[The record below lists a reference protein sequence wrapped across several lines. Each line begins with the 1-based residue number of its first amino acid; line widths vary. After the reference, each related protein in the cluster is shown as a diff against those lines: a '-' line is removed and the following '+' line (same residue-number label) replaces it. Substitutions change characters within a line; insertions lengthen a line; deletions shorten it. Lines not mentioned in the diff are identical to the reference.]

1 MLREITFQYNGTYVD
16 YDYSYD
22 CDLYGCED
30 EGICRC
36 GTIDGE
42 KVKSVDIPM
51 MAEKIY
57 DEFFERGKAADRN
70 NAINQ
75 VLYGIGKEIDIYAI
89 DRILRSYKIWE
100 NDNWDIEIIG
110 GYYGQEVEDV
120 RIKESLAEKIEEDL
134 LTAFALPSLKSK
146 VEFLLKAEYGK
157 ILSEIESCSYE
168 SIVIDKD
175 DVIFG
180 AEKHLEKVMK
190 KDLDFYSDRS
200 YSGIRGI
207 VVKSGDKWRVV
218 DGYHRISSTKFP
230 KLKVLAATK

>member
-16 YDYSYD
+16 YGYSYD

-110 GYYGQEVEDV
+110 
-120 RIKESLAEKIEEDL
+120 ESVFFRASDRMIMELRNKAI
-134 LTAFALPSLKSK
+134 SLHPPISGWQ
-146 VEFLLKAEYGK
+146 F
-157 ILSEIESCSYE
+157 
-168 SIVIDKD
+168 
-175 DVIFG
+175 
-180 AEKHLEKVMK
+180 MK
-190 KDLDFYSDRS
+190 KMGNNIL
-200 YSGIRGI
+200 
-207 VVKSGDKWRVV
+207 
-218 DGYHRISSTKFP
+218 
-230 KLKVLAATK
+230 